1 MLMSTVILANGRFPT
16 HPIPLSKLANAK
28 RIVCCDGSAQGL
40 NGIGLEPYAI
50 VGDLDSLSSEL
61 KSIYADR
68 LYHFPDQD
76 SNDLTKS
83 VNWCKERGYTTISI
97 LAGTGKRDDHTIG
110 NIGLLTMYLELGM
123 DVEMVTDF
131 GTFVPLLSTARLDS
145 YAGQQVSI
153 FSFNNSTRIT
163 TRNLKYPIQEKTLPS
178 PWMGTLNE
186 SLGDWFEIEFTP
198 GPIIV
203 FRTHKS

>member
-1 MLMSTVILANGRFPT
+1 MSTVILANGRFPS
-16 HPIPLSKLANAK
+16 HPIPMGKLTGAK

-40 NGIGLEPYAI
+40 NNIGLEPFAI

-61 KSIYADR
+61 KSLYADR

-83 VNWCKERGYTTISI
+83 VYWCKERGYTKITI
-97 LAGTGKRDDHTIG
+97 LAGTGKRDDHTMG
-110 NIGLLTMYLELGM
+110 NIGLLTRYLELGM
-123 DVEMVTDF
+123 EVEMVTDF

-145 YAGQQVSI
+145 FAGQQVSI

-163 TRNLKYPIQEKTLPS
+163 TSNLKYPIQEKSLTS

-186 SLGDWFEIEFTP
+186 SLGDWFEIAFTP

>member
-1 MLMSTVILANGRFPT
+1 MSTVILANGRFPS
-16 HPIPLSKLANAK
+16 HPIPMGKLTGAK

-40 NGIGLEPYAI
+40 NNIGLEPFAI

-61 KSIYADR
+61 KSLYADR

-83 VNWCKERGYTTISI
+83 VYWCKERGYTKISI
-97 LAGTGKRDDHTIG
+97 LAGTGKRDDHTMG
-110 NIGLLTMYLELGM
+110 NIGLLTRYLELGM
-123 DVEMVTDF
+123 EVEMVTDF

-145 YAGQQVSI
+145 FAGQQVSI

-163 TRNLKYPIQEKTLPS
+163 TSNLKYPIQEKSLTS

-186 SLGDWFEIEFTP
+186 SLGDWFEIAFTP